1 LYGRE
6 IAEDLTASIAAVEEV
21 HHVHVWSITQE
32 RPMMTLHVRVSET
45 MRPESVAADVKKR
58 LAERFGVAH
67 ATVEVEFD
75 GCADEE
81 SPAEAASS
89 SG

>member
-1 LYGRE
+1 
-6 IAEDLTASIAAVEEV
+6 
-21 HHVHVWSITQE
+21 
-32 RPMMTLHVRVSET
+32 MMTLHVRVSET

-58 LAERFGVAH
+58 LAERLGVAH

-81 SPAEAASS
+81 SPAEVASS